1 MKQVLNVLGI
11 IFCIVAPIIIIALN
25 WGWLSRYWQVLVILL
40 ITGVNVINVVRH
52 ITR

>member
-1 MKQVLNVLGI
+1 MKQVLNAIGI
-11 IFCIVAPIIIIALN
+11 INCIIAPIVIIALN
-25 WGWLSRYWQVLVILL
+25 WGRLSRYWQVLVILL